1 MRDSTLHS
9 ALASGDL
16 RPMHCRGPELNRE
29 TAEKAIEMGFWDL
42 KTLKLDE
49 FRPGIFS
56 KVETG
61 ANLTMAVMQIAA
73 HKEGTPHDHPFDQCG
88 IVIEGEIE
96 MSIGEDTRM
105 VKPMEAYL
113 IPAGI
118 THSWKTL
125 GQSAT
130 ILDVTANRSGS

>member
-1 MRDSTLHS
+1 MPVR
-9 ALASGDL
+9 
-16 RPMHCRGPELNRE
+16 CRRSELNRT
-29 TAEKAIEMGFWDL
+29 TADKVIGMAFWNL

-56 KVETG
+56 KVEAG
-61 ANLTMAVMQIAA
+61 ANLTMAFMQIAA
-73 HKEGTPHDHPFDQCG
+73 DKEGTPHDHPFDQCG
-88 IVIEGEIE
+88 VVIEGEIE
-96 MSIGEDTRM
+96 MSIGEDTRL

-125 GQSAT
+125 SQTAT
-130 ILDVTANRSGS
+130 IFDVTANRSGS